1 MGGNQQR
8 FVTFQKEIKL
18 ASDPDNL
25 RVIEEVIE
33 GLRDELNF
41 KDDSYGNVMIAT
53 TEAVNNGIIH
63 GNHSD
68 PSKQVTI
75 SFEATTP
82 YRISVSVEDQG
93 TGFDPDKL
101 SDPTAP
107 ENIENPGGRG
117 VFIMKHLSDEI
128 SFLNQGRKVVMVF
141 NI

>member
-1 MGGNQQR
+1 MS
-8 FVTFQKEIKL
+8 FQKEIKL

-63 GNHSD
+63 GNLSD
-68 PSKQVTI
+68 PSKEVTVF
-75 SFEATTP
+75 FESTTP

-93 TGFDPDKL
+93 MGFDPEKL